1 AGPLVAPVLL
11 LAAVVAASA
20 QQGHSVTGTVTAG
33 SDTGVQ
39 SPVAAAT
46 VQVKGMGIETVTDAQ
61 GRFTITAPTPNDTL
75 VVTSIGYATSEVPI
89 DGRGVINVVLRE
101 QAVALEGLVVVGYGV
116 QERASLSG

>member
-1 AGPLVAPVLL
+1 MIHISRRGFPSPVRFLPPRSLRAPWLAGPLVAPVLL

-75 VVTSIGYATSEVPI
+75 VVTSIGYATS
-89 DGRGVINVVLRE
+89 
-101 QAVALEGLVVVGYGV
+101 
-116 QERASLSG
+116 